1 MLAAVYP
8 VIVLAAIIITG
19 NHYLLDAVAG
29 VVVLAVAFAA
39 NYGFAPQAVA
49 RSHHGIH
56 ARPPTDDR
64 GVSLK
69 DSYTTGV
76 RRAVVPL
83 AGRLVSGGHVT
94 PNALTLA
101 GLVLNVATVPLIL
114 SGHFI
119 WAAVVLLLA
128 GVCDMLDGAVARLSE
143 QVTPFGAFLD
153 STSDRLSEGV
163 VYMAIGVW
171 FARQGHYWDLA
182 AVFIALMMCFLVSY
196 TRARAEAL
204 GLECKVGLASRPE
217 RIVLLLVGLLL
228 PATTC

>member
-1 MLAAVYP
+1 
-8 VIVLAAIIITG
+8 
-19 NHYLLDAVAG
+19 
-29 VVVLAVAFAA
+29 
-39 NYGFAPQAVA
+39 
-49 RSHHGIH
+49 
-56 ARPPTDDR
+56 
-64 GVSLK
+64 VSLK

-76 RRAVVPL
+76 RQAVVPL
-83 AGRLVSGGHVT
+83 AERLVNGGHVT
-94 PNALTLA
+94 PNTLTVS

-119 WAAVVLLLA
+119 VAAVVLLAA

-163 VYMAIGVW
+163 VYLAIGVW
-171 FARQGHYWDLA
+171 FARQGHFWDLA
-182 AVFIALMMCFLVSY
+182 AVFIALMMSFLVSY

-217 RIVLLLVGLLL
+217 RVVLLIVGLLL
-228 PATTC
+228 ARYQVLTVMVWAIAALTTYTVVQRILHVHRRLAGGRRGAAA

>member
-1 MLAAVYP
+1 
-8 VIVLAAIIITG
+8 
-19 NHYLLDAVAG
+19 
-29 VVVLAVAFAA
+29 
-39 NYGFAPQAVA
+39 
-49 RSHHGIH
+49 
-56 ARPPTDDR
+56 
-64 GVSLK
+64 VSLK

-76 RRAVVPL
+76 RQAVVPL
-83 AGRLVSGGHVT
+83 AGRLVNGGHVT
-94 PNALTLA
+94 PNTLTVG

-119 WAAVVLLLA
+119 VAAVVLLAA

-163 VYMAIGVW
+163 VYLAIGVW
-171 FARQGHYWDLA
+171 FARQGHFWDLA
-182 AVFIALMMCFLVSY
+182 AVFIALMMSFLVSY

-217 RIVLLLVGLLL
+217 RVVLLIVGLLL
-228 PATTC
+228 ARYHVLTVMVWAIAALTTYTVVQRILHVHRRLAGSRRGAAV